1 LLQNMQRM
9 KAFIHQQ
16 VNWPNFTW
24 KNDEIVNLLSEA
36 RNLQGRLIG
45 KMESLGFD
53 LRNEALLDTLTLD
66 VLKSSEIEGEYLN
79 PDQVRSSIARR
90 LGMEIAGSVESDRN
104 VDGVVEMMLDATQN
118 CFKPLTA
125 ERLFDWH
132 AALFPTGRSGM
143 YKITVADWRKDTTG
157 PMQVV
162 SGALGKEKVHFQ
174 APDSILVEK
183 EMNQFLD
190 WFNNNSKID
199 LVIKAAIAHLWFVT
213 IHPFEDGNGRITRAL
228 TDMLL
233 AQSDKS
239 NQRFYS
245 MSAQIR
251 IERKEYYEILEK
263 TQKGNLDITEW
274 IQWFLNCL
282 INALKSTDSLLIRV
296 LFKADF
302 WTKHAGVL
310 INERQKK
317 LLNKLLDGFDGKLT
331 SSKWAKI
338 AKCSKDTAIR
348 DINDLIDKNI
358 LQKEAA
364 GGRSTNYELKIPVPL
379 FPVPL
384 FLCSSVLLFF
394 ILPLYP
400 VLPLGQLKIGIPETK
415 QPLQSF
421 RKDQVAFPGF
431 KVVAYL
437 NRPFW
442 VGHGAAKLLQVS
454 GMG

>member
-1 LLQNMQRM
+1 MTT
-9 KAFIHQQ
+9 FIHQNS
-16 VNWPNFTW
+16 NWPNFTW

-36 RNLQGRLIG
+36 RNLQGRLVG

-79 PDQVRSSIARR
+79 PEQVRSSIARR

-118 CFKPLTA
+118 CFNPLTA
-125 ERLFDWH
+125 ERLFNWH

-143 YKITVADWRKDTTG
+143 YKITVGNWRKDTTG

-162 SGALGKEKVHFQ
+162 SGALGKEKVHFK

-190 WFNNNSKID
+190 WFNHNQKID
-199 LVIKAAIAHLWFVT
+199 LVVKAAVAHLWFVT

-233 AQSDKS
+233 AQSDKC

-251 IERKEYYEILEK
+251 IERKQYYELLEK
-263 TQKGNLDITEW
+263 TQKGNLEITKW
-274 IQWFLNCL
+274 IVWFLECL
-282 INALKSTDSLLIRV
+282 INSLKSTDSTLLKV

-302 WTKHAGVL
+302 WTKHSKTL

-317 LLNKLLDGFDGKLT
+317 LLNILLDGFDGKLT

-348 DINDLIDKNI
+348 DINDLTDRNI

-364 GGRSTNYELKIPVPL
+364 GGRSTNYELK
-379 FPVPL
+379 
-384 FLCSSVLLFF
+384 
-394 ILPLYP
+394 
-400 VLPLGQLKIGIPETK
+400 K
-415 QPLQSF
+415 
-421 RKDQVAFPGF
+421 
-431 KVVAYL
+431 
-437 NRPFW
+437 
-442 VGHGAAKLLQVS
+442 
-454 GMG
+454 

>member
-1 LLQNMQRM
+1 M
-9 KAFIHQQ
+9 KTFIHQQ
-16 VNWPNFTW
+16 NDWPDFHWNS
-24 KNDEIVNLLSEA
+24 EQIVSLLSEA

-45 KMESLGFD
+45 KMESLGFN

-66 VLKSSEIEGEYLN
+66 VLTSSEIEGEFLN

-90 LGMEIAGSVESDRN
+90 LGMKIPGSVESDRD

-143 YKITVADWRKDTTG
+143 YKIIVADWRKDSTG

-162 SGALGKEKVHFQ
+162 SGAMEKEKVHFQ
-174 APDSILVEK
+174 APDSSLVEK
-183 EMNQFLD
+183 EMNLFLD
-190 WFNNNSKID
+190 WFNNYEKTD
-199 LVIKAAIAHLWFVT
+199 LVLKAAIAHLWFVT

-233 AQSDKS
+233 SRSDKS

-245 MSAQIR
+245 MSSQIR
-251 IERKEYYEILEK
+251 LERKEYYEILEK

-274 IQWFLNCL
+274 IKWFLNCL
-282 INALKSTDSLLIRV
+282 INSLKSSDSVLVKV

-302 WTKHAGVL
+302 WTKHSKIL
-310 INERQKK
+310 INERQNKM
-317 LLNKLLDGFDGKLT
+317 LNKLLDGIDGKLT

-348 DINDLIDKNI
+348 DINDLIDKDI
-358 LQKEAA
+358 LQKESA
-364 GGRSTNYELKIPVPL
+364 GGRSTNYELK
-379 FPVPL
+379 
-384 FLCSSVLLFF
+384 
-394 ILPLYP
+394 
-400 VLPLGQLKIGIPETK
+400 K
-415 QPLQSF
+415 
-421 RKDQVAFPGF
+421 
-431 KVVAYL
+431 
-437 NRPFW
+437 
-442 VGHGAAKLLQVS
+442 
-454 GMG
+454 